1 MKTIFDMLCDP
12 NFRKTPQMYLGDKRL
27 RTLETWIHGY
37 ETACRDAGA
46 EACLKTENGLSI
58 RFLRDYI
65 SLRENVSGN
74 GGIEWLLLQATKGQE
89 DEAWRHFFDDV
100 DSFLEL
106 KILRRQR
113 LFLTEQMKAYCYAHR
128 PVQTMAPNGELVP
141 MKINATELRKTVLSE
156 GLCWLEM
163 KTEDIIPML
172 PIPFI
177 TTILRREPD
186 TERDLKSCYGELPWE
201 DDLSAPLSDGAG
213 WKYVM

>member
-128 PVQTMAPNGELVP
+128 PVKTRAPNGELVP

-163 KTEDIIPML
+163 KTEDIIAML

-177 TTILRREPD
+177 TTVLRQETD
-186 TERDLKSCYGELPWE
+186 AERDLKSCYGELPWE
-201 DDLSAPLSDGAG
+201 DDLSAPLLDGAG

>member
-12 NFRKTPQMYLGDKRL
+12 DFRKWPQMFLGDKTL
-27 RTLETWIHGY
+27 HSLETWIMGY
-37 ETACRDAGA
+37 KTACSDAGA
-46 EACLKTENGLSI
+46 EACLKTINGVPI

-65 SLRENVSGN
+65 SLRENVTGSL
-74 GGIEWLLLQATKGQE
+74 GIEWLLLQATKGQE

-106 KILRRQR
+106 KILRRQH
-113 LFLTEQMKAYCYAHR
+113 LLLTDQMKAYCYSHH
-128 PVQTMAPNGELVP
+128 PVQTMAPNGEFVP
-141 MKINATELRKTVLSE
+141 MKINAAELRKTVLSE

-163 KTEDIIPML
+163 KTDDPIATL

-177 TTILRREPD
+177 TTILRRDAD
-186 TERDLKSCYGELPWE
+186 TERDLLSCYGELPWE
-201 DDLSAPLSDGAG
+201 DDLSDPLSDGTG

>member
-12 NFRKTPQMYLGDKRL
+12 SFRKRPQMYLGDKRL
-27 RTLETWIHGY
+27 RTLETWIMGY
-37 ETACRDAGA
+37 EAACRDAGA
-46 EACLKTENGLSI
+46 EACLKTENGVSI

-65 SLRENVSGN
+65 SLRENVTGN
-74 GGIEWLLLQATKGQE
+74 LGIGWLLLQATKGQE

-106 KILRRQR
+106 KILRRQH
-113 LFLTEQMKAYCYAHR
+113 LLLTDQMKAYCYSHH
-128 PVQTMAPNGELVP
+128 PVQTMAPNGEFVP
-141 MKINATELRKTVLSE
+141 MKINAAELRKTVLSE

-163 KTEDIIPML
+163 KTDDPIAML

-177 TTILRREPD
+177 TTVLRREAD
-186 TERDLKSCYGELPWE
+186 TERDLMSCYGDLPWE